1 MDAARCREP
10 GVTELIPTL
19 PEGEL
24 VYAVGDIHGRADLLE
39 ALLRLI
45 EGDAQ
50 AAEARTRTL
59 IFLGDYVDRGP
70 DSRGVIETLVS
81 GLPQGFEA
89 HFLKGNHEV
98 LLLDFLDDPSRLDG
112 WLLNDAETTM
122 ASYGVDIGAL
132 YRARARPAEWRD
144 AFAASLPDAHLQFF
158 RNLVLSV
165 TRGDYLFVHAGVRP
179 GVPLA
184 AQTEDELVWIRR
196 PFLDWAEP
204 FEKFVVHGHT
214 PGREPVTR
222 TNRIGVDTG
231 ACFTGRLTALRL
243 VGDTRKFLQT

>member
-1 MDAARCREP
+1 M
-10 GVTELIPTL
+10 IPTV

-24 VYAVGDIHGRADLLE
+24 IYAVGDIHGRADLLD
-39 ALLRLI
+39 ALLREI
-45 EGDAQ
+45 EDDAR
-50 AAEARTRTL
+50 AAEARARTL

-70 DSRGVIETLVS
+70 DSRGVIERLVS
-81 GLPQGFEA
+81 GLPQGFQA

-98 LLLDFLDDPSRLDG
+98 LLLDFLDDPSTLDG
-112 WLLNDAETTM
+112 WLLNDGETTM

-132 YRARARPAEWRD
+132 TRARAGPADWRD
-144 AFAASLPDAHLQFF
+144 AFAAALPDAHVRFF
-158 RNLVLSV
+158 RDLELSV

-196 PFLDWAEP
+196 PFLDFPEP

-214 PGREPVTR
+214 PAHEPVTR
-222 TNRIGVDTG
+222 PNRICIDTG
-231 ACFTGRLTALRL
+231 ACFTGTLTALRL
-243 VGDTRKFLQT
+243 EGDTRRFLQT

>member
-1 MDAARCREP
+1 M
-10 GVTELIPTL
+10 ISI

-24 VYAVGDIHGRADLLE
+24 VYAVGDIHGRADLLA
-39 ALLRLI
+39 ALLRQI
-45 EGDAQ
+45 EDDAQ
-50 AAEARTRTL
+50 TADANARTL

-70 DSRGVIETLVS
+70 DSQGVVETLVS
-81 GLPQGFEA
+81 GLPQGFET

-98 LLLDFLDDPSRLDG
+98 LLLDFLDDASRLDG
-112 WLLNDAETTM
+112 WLLNDGETTM

-132 YRARARPAEWRD
+132 HRARARPAEWRD
-144 AFAASLPDAHLQFF
+144 AFAAALPAPHLRFF
-158 RNLVLSV
+158 RDLELSV

-196 PFLDWAEP
+196 PFLDWPEP

-214 PGREPVTR
+214 PGHEPVTR
-222 TNRIGVDTG
+222 PNRICVDTG
-231 ACFTGRLTALRL
+231 ACFTGKLTALRL
-243 VGDTRKFLQT
+243 ERDTRRFLQT